1 MGGNFL
7 GGAVALLYFLM
18 FQLCGVTLA
27 ACFLNKER
35 RYTQMILGS
44 AAGSVLLMW
53 LPSLWAFLFSFSITA
68 HVLAL
73 ISLLMLTVGA
83 VFLKRPKLLPND
95 FPGKRKAFYRA
106 ERTLLLPLG
115 LWLLFVFLVLHSF
128 RYQNGETMHL
138 RRHEYAPRVHHEY
151 RGTED
156 ISTHVFHFAGR
167 EAFVSVLVGQHFFKP
182 IFARCAAALCVCAA
196 DAFCRGAG
204 VFRRT
209 SFLATLAA

>member
-1 MGGNFL
+1 
-7 GGAVALLYFLM
+7 
-18 FQLCGVTLA
+18 
-27 ACFLNKER
+27 
-35 RYTQMILGS
+35 
-44 AAGSVLLMW
+44 
-53 LPSLWAFLFSFSITA
+53 
-68 HVLAL
+68 
-73 ISLLMLTVGA
+73 MLTVGA

-115 LWLLFVFLVLHSF
+115 LWLLFVFFGAAQLPLPKRRDLV
-128 RYQNGETMHL
+128 EPMHL

-196 DAFCRGAG
+196 DAFLPGRRCFSGAHLFWQRWLRDKAKTALAEILFFAKRRLRLC
-204 VFRRT
+204 VFLPESAKRNR
-209 SFLATLAA
+209 